1 VKCFYIGVQHGVWL
15 PLEALSSRASLAA
28 AVSHAFRDDGVT
40 CSSEAAT
47 VVFVAADK
55 QTLEFAGGQQQQPVK
70 EEPPQQ
76 HDRQVAEDGARAG
89 EAGSG
94 GDGGGSGGEKGRW
107 EAAARSAVRVYVR

>member
-28 AVSHAFRDDGVT
+28 AVSHAFRDDGVA

-47 VVFVAADK
+47 VVFVTADK
-55 QTLEFAGGQQQQPVK
+55 QTLEFTGGQQQQPIK
-70 EEPPQQ
+70 EEQQ
-76 HDRQVAEDGARAG
+76 QQPEGQAAEDGGGAG
-89 EAGSG
+89 EA
-94 GDGGGSGGEKGRW
+94 GSGGEKGRW